1 MSEGK
6 EPPELVVALERGR
19 KDFSC
24 RYSLRHVVGRGLV
37 GTGKTLCWAV
47 EFGLYLWILCFK
59 LKI

>member
-1 MSEGK
+1 MSEGM
-6 EPPELVVALERGR
+6 EPPELVVALERSR
-19 KDFSC
+19 KDLSC

-37 GTGKTLCWAV
+37 GTGKTACWPV